1 MLRVLHSVSNMAR
14 AGIETMLMNYYR
26 EMDRSQIQFDF
37 LANKPVPGEYDEE
50 ICRMGG
56 RVFVSPGLNP
66 LCFFKYE
73 RFVADLARHNPQIK
87 IVHAHNEAMGYYALK
102 SAKDAGVR
110 VRIAHAHN
118 TQIIRD
124 YKYPLKLICKQLLPG
139 AATDYWSCGR
149 DAGLYYY
156 GESRWNASG
165 FILRNAI
172 DVSKFGF
179 RPEERDRLAAESAA
193 AATPSDA
200 AASQTENSKA
210 PMAVET
216 PNPQE
221 SWLHE
226 LTLRPVI
233 ALGLI
238 AAGNLAAFIWFCI
251 RHRNTGINLWYGLGA
266 ILLATAALLACFP
279 AMSGVS
285 FIAVHEEG
293 APEAVEGFFQALE
306 RGDADAADSWLAYGA
321 ESGLLTPETDAMH
334 AAALQT
340 LRASW
345 EHKLMGACT
354 VEKASAW
361 QEVQLRV
368 LDFSKMEKD
377 LQTETRAQLLNLSRS
392 MKREEIFDEAGNYR
406 SAVAGQAYDRA
417 MVHLLEQPQ
426 AYYNTVSC
434 RVELTLTRDG
444 WKIVPT
450 RNLIT
455 ALSGKLG

>member
-179 RPEERDRLAAESAA
+179 RSEERDRLRRLHHL
-193 AATPSDA
+193 
-200 AASQTENSKA
+200 ENSFVLGHVGRFNVQKNHSRLLDIFAQVAKA
-210 PMAVET
+210 NSSARLV
-216 PNPQE
+216 
-221 SWLHE
+221 LIGVGE
-226 LTLRPVI
+226 LEPS
-233 ALGLI
+233 AK
-238 AAGNLAAFIWFCI
+238 
-251 RHRNTGINLWYGLGA
+251 
-266 ILLATAALLACFP
+266 
-279 AMSGVS
+279 
-285 FIAVHEEG
+285 EK
-293 APEAVEGFFQALE
+293 
-306 RGDADAADSWLAYGA
+306 
-321 ESGLLTPETDAMH
+321 
-334 AAALQT
+334 AAALGIQEKT
-340 LRASW
+340 LFLGQMADVSGW
-345 EHKLMGACT
+345 YQAMDCFVLPSLFEGLPVVGIEAQAAGLPCFFSDCVT
-354 VEKASAW
+354 D
-361 QEVQLRV
+361 EVL
-368 LDFSKMEKD
+368 
-377 LQTETRAQLLNLSRS
+377 
-392 MKREEIFDEAGNYR
+392 
-406 SAVAGQAYDRA
+406 
-417 MVHLLEQPQ
+417 
-426 AYYNTVSC
+426 
-434 RVELTLTRDG
+434 
-444 WKIVPT
+444 
-450 RNLIT
+450 
-455 ALSGKLG
+455 LSGAARRISLQAQDAQWAREILAAGHSSEERMQGVDLVRRAGYDIRTEARKLQEIYLEMAERAYSEPRSQF